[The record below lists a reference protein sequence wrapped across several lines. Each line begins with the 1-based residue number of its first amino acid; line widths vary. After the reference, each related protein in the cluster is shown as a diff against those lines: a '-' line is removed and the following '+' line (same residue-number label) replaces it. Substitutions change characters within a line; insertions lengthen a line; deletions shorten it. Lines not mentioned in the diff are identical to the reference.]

1 MTTQPTCLRL
11 VYASR
16 ANFSAGTDNATVN
29 ADVARILMQSRR
41 NNPAKN
47 ITGVLVHGGGLFM
60 QVLEGPEKEVLRQY
74 VKILDDPRNSDAR
87 IIQVSPANNRLF
99 DKWSMGGIAS
109 DPMDFQHISE
119 FRDRRLEVV
128 QATMFAD
135 TMRGFVQRLKAAK

>member
-1 MTTQPTCLRL
+1 
-11 VYASR
+11 
-16 ANFSAGTDNATVN
+16 
-29 ADVARILMQSRR
+29 
-41 NNPAKN
+41 
-47 ITGVLVHGGGLFM
+47 M

-74 VKILDDPRNSDAR
+74 VKILDDPRHSDAR
-87 IIQVSPANNRLF
+87 IIHVSPANNRLF

-109 DPMDFQHISE
+109 DPLDFQQISE